1 MSFSNLE
8 YSVQDGVALIRLAK
22 PGDRSN
28 ALGTSFLRELR
39 GATELAR
46 DSGEVNLLLFT
57 GKDRTFSAGA
67 DLAEMEGFTQGEVLD
82 FLHAGQSLVRLIM
95 DLDIVTV
102 AAVNGLALGGGL
114 ELALA
119 CDIRWAHARAVFG
132 LPEAGLGLIPGWGGI
147 PLLRRVM
154 TASANVELL
163 AGGGYLS
170 ARKAFDAGLVS
181 LLFDGADF
189 EEQALTEARK
199 TAAGSGDMLQGIKER
214 LKREK
219 GGIDLAAGDRTF
231 LELWN
236 ERQKT
241 AKARKTA

>member
-8 YSVQDGVALIRLAK
+8 YSVRDGVALICLAK

-28 ALGTSFLRELR
+28 ALGTSFLQELHS
-39 GATELAR
+39 ATELAR
-46 DSGEVNLLLFT
+46 NSGNVHLLLFT

-67 DLAEMEGFTQGEVLD
+67 DLAEMEGFTPGEVLD
-82 FLHAGQSLVRLIM
+82 FLHAGQSLVRLIIG
-95 DLDIVTV
+95 LDIITV

-119 CDIRWAHARAVFG
+119 CDIRWAHAKAVFG
-132 LPEAGLGLIPGWGGI
+132 LPEASLGLIPGWGGI
-147 PLLRRVM
+147 PLLKRVM
-154 TASANVELL
+154 TASASVELL

-170 ARKAFDAGLVS
+170 ARKAFETGLVS
-181 LLFDGADF
+181 RLFDGADF
-189 EEQALTEARK
+189 EDQVLAEART
-199 TAAGSGDMLQGIKER
+199 TAAGGGDLLQGIKER

-231 LELWN
+231 LKLWN
-236 ERQKT
+236 ERQKA
-241 AKARKTA
+241 AKPAKTA